1 MREQI
6 SQFAKAAKNSEPLIV
21 SEIQDSGGNSQI
33 EQAADM
39 ARVLQFVWQRWEF
52 TDWVGGD
59 VGQSGRMSPLC

>member
-6 SQFAKAAKNSEPLIV
+6 SQFAKAAKNSEPLIA

-52 TDWVGGD
+52 TDWVSGD
-59 VGQSGRMSPLC
+59 VGQSDRM